1 MVPVSSLLFLLRKT
15 GERGRRFE
23 RPDSQGPAAYGEPC
37 SHVGCSERAAV
48 SYTTVIGLE
57 VHVQLKTASK
67 IFCSC
72 STQFGAR
79 PNSQVCPVCLG
90 FPGTLPVLNRQV
102 LLYGIRVALGLGCS
116 IQPRIVFH
124 RKNYFYP
131 DLPKNFQIS
140 QYDLPLGSDGIL
152 QIGPR
157 TIRVLR
163 VHMEEDAGKL
173 IHKEGEDA
181 SLVDFNRTGMPLLEI
196 VSQPDITSPEEAH
209 QYLKMLKGILQYLEV
224 SDCDME
230 KGSLRCDANVSL
242 SVTPGILGTK
252 VEIKN
257 LNSFKGVARALAY
270 EIQRQTAALDAGEKI
285 NQETRLWDD
294 LRAQTQPMRSKEF
307 AHDYRYFPEP
317 DLVPFAVSAQEVEKV
332 RADLPE
338 LASQRAKRFV
348 EQYGLPEADA
358 FTLTAAKLTADYYED
373 CVKAVPAAQ
382 KGAVKKMA
390 ANWIINDL
398 AREMNERNLDDI
410 RALEF
415 PPESLLELLSLVD
428 SGSIGRKT
436 AIQVLMESIKEKQPP
451 KKIVAMKGLVQI
463 NNPETLKTGARQ
475 VIEENPKAVEDYKN
489 GKESALMFLVGQL
502 MRMTKGTASP
512 SVSQEILRELLKEKQ
527 P

>member
-1 MVPVSSLLFLLRKT
+1 M
-15 GERGRRFE
+15 
-23 RPDSQGPAAYGEPC
+23 
-37 SHVGCSERAAV
+37 

-140 QYDLPLGSDGIL
+140 QYDLPLGSDGVL

-209 QYLKMLKGILQYLEV
+209 QYLKMLKSILQYLEV

-242 SVTPGILGTK
+242 SVTPGVLGTK

-270 EIQRQTAALDAGEKI
+270 EIQRQTAALDTGEKI
-285 NQETRLWDD
+285 QQETRLWDD

-332 RADLPE
+332 RAALPE

-358 FTLTAAKLTADYYED
+358 FILTSAKLTADYYEA
-373 CVKAVPAAQ
+373 CVKAAPPA
-382 KGAVKKMA
+382 KKA
-390 ANWIINDL
+390 ALKKTLANWIVSEL

-410 RALEF
+410 NGLGFSPAH
-415 PPESLLELLSLVD
+415 LLELLGLID
-428 SGSIGRKT
+428 SGRISGKM
-436 AIQVLMESIKEKQPP
+436 AKEVLIEAVASKQSPSA
-451 KKIVAMKGLVQI
+451 VVEAKGLVQV
-463 NNPETLKTGARQ
+463 TDKGALKEAALA
-475 VIEENPKAVEDYKN
+475 VIQEQPQAAADYRN
-489 GKESALMFLVGQL
+489 GKAQSLMFLVGQL
-502 MRMTKGTASP
+502 MRKTKGAASP
-512 SVSQEILRELLKEKQ
+512 AVAQETLRELLGGKN
-527 P
+527 